1 MCKDVWQELCSAFCT
16 SWLGKRELFF
26 KFKRSAAMKESKVK
40 KEKQEKGSWVTY
52 RPEIKIVDC
61 SVRDGGLMNDHKFED
76 GFVKKVYDTCV
87 SAGVDY
93 MELGYKADKKIFS
106 PTQYGKWKF
115 CDEDTIRKVVGDNK
129 TSLKLC
135 VMADAERTDYHTD
148 ILPKSKSVLDCIRV
162 ATYIHQ
168 IPTAIDMVKDAHN
181 KGYETTLNLMAISIV
196 QDREL
201 DDALAALAKTPVG
214 TIYLVD
220 SFGALYSE
228 QIKDLTLK
236 YLKAM
241 EGTGKQVG
249 IHAHN
254 NQQLAY
260 ANTIEA
266 IICGANRI
274 DATINGIGRGAGNC
288 SLELIMGFLKNPKF
302 QIRPVLECVQETFIP
317 LQHQMEWGYN
327 IPYMIT
333 GQLNLHPRAAIKIRA
348 SDKKDD
354 YVSFYD
360 QMIEEE

>member
-1 MCKDVWQELCSAFCT
+1 
-16 SWLGKRELFF
+16 
-26 KFKRSAAMKESKVK
+26 MKEKKVK
-40 KEKQEKGSWVTY
+40 EKEEKEEKGSWVTY

-76 GFVKKVYDTCV
+76 NFVKKVYDTCV

-106 PTQYGKWKF
+106 PAQYGKWKF
-115 CDEDTIRKVVGDNK
+115 CDETDIRKVIGENK

-135 VMADAERTDYHTD
+135 AMADAERTNYHTD

-162 ATYIHQ
+162 ATYISQ
-168 IPTAIDMVKDAHN
+168 IPTAIDMIKDAHD
-181 KGYETTLNLMAISIV
+181 KGYETTLNLMAISVV

-201 DDALAALAKTPVG
+201 GDALEALAKTPVG
-214 TIYLVD
+214 TIYIVD

-228 QIKDLTLK
+228 QIRDLTLK
-236 YLKAM
+236 YLKAI

-266 IICGANRI
+266 IVSGANRV

-288 SLELIMGFLKNPKF
+288 ALELIIGFLKNPKF
-302 QIRPVLECVQETFIP
+302 QIRPVLERVQETFLP
-317 LQHQMEWGYN
+317 LRHQIEWGYS
-327 IPYMIT
+327 IPYMVT
-333 GQLNLHPRAAIKIRA
+333 GQLNLHPRSAIKMRA
-348 SDKKDD
+348 SDKPDD